1 MFAVCGGF
9 HFPRVSRQSASDH
22 FAFCAFIFVYLFICI
37 CVFVYLYL
45 FICLFVFM
53 YLCICIHRG
62 FHSSRVSQQS
72 APLHLSF
79 CQNGV
84 FFTATS
90 SVTTKSLFETKFV
103 NLKASDNS
111 YGILCLQCFRK
122 YHLIIIW
129 FPFFHCPKHVML
141 YKRRKSTTFPFYESP
156 KLASVAFQ
164 RKSKEGGGIRHCL
177 VQFVYFTIVCF
188 IFYI

>member
-1 MFAVCGGF
+1 MTIISVTKVIILHFSKCCKLFSKSPPWYPLPFRLSSQCHCVERPSFTKECIFAGIGSKMFAVCGGF

-122 YHLIIIW
+122 YHLIII
-129 FPFFHCPKHVML
+129 
-141 YKRRKSTTFPFYESP
+141 
-156 KLASVAFQ
+156 
-164 RKSKEGGGIRHCL
+164 
-177 VQFVYFTIVCF
+177 
-188 IFYI
+188 